1 MQFKNLVINELMQG
15 LNHLLHN
22 VKILWHLI
30 FKELLDAI
38 KKKRGGWF
46 GMLTNYVSMKIK
58 IKR

>member
-30 FKELLDAI
+30 LKELLDAI
-38 KKKRGGWF
+38 KKKKKEKKNRE
-46 GMLTNYVSMKIK
+46 KI
-58 IKR
+58 REQSYADLGC